1 MQLQLPSFDEFVR
14 VSSSKSRGQGFFPP
28 RYEPKIFNPTLAPP
42 MRTLLR
48 NPKSYPPS
56 IFMAQTRQPTA
67 YTSMLERT
75 ISPLS
80 MHHKKHHGIKRP
92 INSGNTSWAITSSPY
107 HHTSTKKS
115 TKKYLKE
122 TDRCAIV
129 RRVQNGEKQAKLA
142 KEYGVS
148 RAAICYLCKH
158 QSKILR
164 RLSQKI
170 NDNLKEKILQ
180 SGQVHVIHSLPLMV
194 LMSKQVVQ
202 EQDGTSDLYTSRIH
216 RLLIEEALAKY
227 RDIVWEE
234 ASSKSVDR
242 FVCDPEPIVAITLGP
257 PLSPM
262 LEVFTDVEPSAATG
276 WINMKTNQG
285 CFIPDQVN
293 IKYNRVFV
301 LDDGR
306 TADTI
311 TTKFSKSNCLLDDA
325 ICLLVKRD
333 QVPSENIVYVSPSVN
348 IHTIS
353 RLLQAYPQITI
364 ITASIDS
371 TTTQSMEEEDK
382 GH

>member
-1 MQLQLPSFDEFVR
+1 MEYQDQCLLPSFQDFLQI
-14 VSSSKSRGQGFFPP
+14 SMSNGPL
-28 RYEPKIFNPTLAPP
+28 IITP
-42 MRTLLR
+42 MRTLLSNAR
-48 NPKSYPPS
+48 SYPPPIVVPPS
-56 IFMAQTRQPTA
+56 RKQPLT
-67 YTSMLERT
+67 TNTNDIGGS

-80 MHHKKHHGIKRP
+80 KTR
-92 INSGNTSWAITSSPY
+92 
-107 HHTSTKKS
+107 STNNKKS

-371 TTTQSMEEEDK
+371 TSTLADN
-382 GH
+382 H